1 MTCDHR
7 LGYEPATRENWS
19 GLECDWFTYGWG
31 EAVADAC
38 AQEKCPAP
46 RRWIGLTCMT
56 KADQDARQH
65 DVQAGRLGLPMFH
78 VEQPG
83 TLVYCGSDMI
93 SGMQGKALSAALER
107 LREAAAVI
115 AHDPDWNDG

>member
-7 LGYEPATRENWS
+7 LGYEPATQEDWS
-19 GLECDWFTYGWG
+19 GLECDRYAYGWG
-31 EAVADAC
+31 EARADAC
-38 AQEKCPAP
+38 GQSTQERAP
-46 RRWIGLTCMT
+46 RRWVGLTNMT
-56 KADQDARQH
+56 KSDHEGRDR

-93 SGMQGKALSAALER
+93 SGMQGKALSAALA
-107 LREAAAVI
+107 LLGREA
-115 AHDPDWNDG
+115 DWNDG